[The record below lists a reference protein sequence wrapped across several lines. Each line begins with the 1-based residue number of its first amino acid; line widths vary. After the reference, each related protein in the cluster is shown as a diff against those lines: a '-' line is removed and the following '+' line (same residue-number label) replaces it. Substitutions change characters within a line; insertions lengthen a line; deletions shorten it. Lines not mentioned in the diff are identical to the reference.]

1 MKFRVDTMGQ
11 WEDGEVVGEEKEVVY
26 NSLDE
31 VKDKQD
37 LWAFNWLIDNNQGYL
52 KQGNTIWTLDYRA

>member
-37 LWAFNWLIDNNQGYL
+37 RWAFNWLLDNNQGYL